1 MKTTIPDLTPAP
13 DHPRIIRR
21 PDGFYWLDEETESEF
36 GPFETS
42 AKAIEDMYL
51 FESGDYEPGET
62 LEEAESEVGI
72 AEWLD
77 PETGEPAEGLAPRLE
92 EH

>member
-1 MKTTIPDLTPAP
+1 MKTTIPDLTQDP

-21 PDGFYWLDEETESEF
+21 PDGFYWLDEETEY

-42 AKAIEDMYL
+42 AKAIEDMHII
-51 FESGDYEPGET
+51 EASDYEPCET